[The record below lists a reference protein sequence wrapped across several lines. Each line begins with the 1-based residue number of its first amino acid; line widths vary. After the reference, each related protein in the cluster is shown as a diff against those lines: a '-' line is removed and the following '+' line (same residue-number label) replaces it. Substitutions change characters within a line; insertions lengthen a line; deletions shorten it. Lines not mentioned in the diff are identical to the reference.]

1 MAGSVIGLD
10 ISSRGLLAV
19 EIEDPSGRKPKL
31 VRAAEI
37 ALDEGQARDTEVI
50 DIAAVSSALTRLWK
64 VGKFKSKRVV
74 LGAGNQRVLVR
85 EHTAPRMPLTQLRQA
100 LPYQVQDLLPVP
112 VAETILD
119 FYPIEPS
126 PQAPDTEIRGLLVA
140 ALKDAVETNV
150 AALSDAGL
158 SVIQVDLAPF
168 AGIRAITQAAA
179 PEGTHTVVSI
189 APRTTTISVIKD
201 GVPQF
206 VRIVPAGGETITD
219 AVAEILNADR
229 ATSEKVKRHLGL
241 EQGADPR
248 HKPVSQAM
256 LDALKGIFGSI
267 RSTAECRWPS
277 GARPRGS
284 PSAPVF
290 RRPSFNDANSTSP
303 SRSVWHWGTH
313 NVRTQSISF
322 TVAGPRGRDP
332 SGQPATALAAR
343 RPQAREDPAET
354 AAHDRGE
361 RRGRRAHRWG
371 RLCHGDVRATA
382 P

>member
-19 EIEDPSGRKPKL
+19 EIEDPNGRKPKL

-37 ALDEGQARDTEVI
+37 ALDEGHARDTEVI

-64 VGKFKSKRVV
+64 DGKFKSKRVV

-85 EHTAPRMPLTQLRQA
+85 EHTAPRMPLAQLRQA

-126 PQAPDTEIRGLLVA
+126 PQAPETEIRGLLVA

-158 SVIQVDLAPF
+158 SVVQVDLAPF
-168 AGIRAITQAAA
+168 AGIRAITQAAVPA
-179 PEGTHTVVSI
+179 GTHTVVSI

-229 ATSEKVKRHLGL
+229 STSEKVKRHLGL

-267 RSTAECRWPS
+267 RSTNGYYLS
-277 GARPRGS
+277 
-284 PSAPVF
+284 
-290 RRPSFNDANSTSP
+290 NSTDDAVD
-303 SRSVWHWGTH
+303 SVILLG
-313 NVRTQSISF
+313 
-322 TVAGPRGRDP
+322 
-332 SGQPATALAAR
+332 
-343 RPQAREDPAET
+343 AET
-354 AAHDRGE
+354 ALPGFARAVVEYVGLPASVGRPLAGITVGPDVPAE
-361 RRGRRAHRWG
+361 LIQRRELDLAVPIGLALG
-371 RLCHGDVRATA
+371 NA
-382 P
+382 